1 MGSRMGLYGFG
12 SQAGDVNK
20 LQEDLKARQQPSLVP
35 EGTGMLSEEELAKR
49 GLLEQQYDVMQMGGA
64 GTEGG
69 GYEPPGDDGEKET
82 KKTMDDFM
90 WNEDITDELANLDR
104 RKQKLDNLGDS
115 IHQWRKSQGGVNIK
129 PFLQWVDAETGSN
142 FARGHRDPASQDELD
157 DQAAKHLKGVEREK
171 TTIDRLKTKLYNFK
185 QQRKAFSKKEA
196 MKEFGKGER
205 AATKKGQ
212 TEASYRANRK
222 QAIAEAEDFVDNNDA
237 LFQRYIDA
245 KYTED
250 EQENMDVFLLKKE
263 FATDLLTNQ
272 YNTKGA
278 QTAVDNLKDIAGSY

>member
-1 MGSRMGLYGFG
+1 MPLAYPNYRPD
-12 SQAGDVNK
+12 DVEQLS
-20 LQEDLKARQQPSLVP
+20 LQEKLRARQAPPLVEP
-35 EGTGMLSEEELAKR
+35 GTGPVAPE
-49 GLLEQQYDVMQMGGA
+49 LLEQQKYDIMQMGGTGA
-64 GTEGG
+64 VEGSV
-69 GYEPPGDDGEKET
+69 EPPSVEEET
-82 KKTMDDFM
+82 EKTMDDFM
-90 WNEDITDELANLDR
+90 WKEDISDELADLDR

-115 IHQWRKSQGGVNIK
+115 IKQWRQSQGGVNIK

-142 FARGHRDPASQDELD
+142 FARGHKDPASQEELD

-171 TTIDRLKTKLYNFK
+171 TNIDKLKTKLYNFK
-185 QQRKAFSKKEA
+185 QQRLAFSKKEGL
-196 MKEFGKGER
+196 KEFGRGER
-205 AATKKGQ
+205 ATAKKGQ

-237 LFQRYIDA
+237 LFQKYIDA

-272 YNTKGA
+272 YNTKGEQA
-278 QTAVDNLKDIAGSY
+278 ATDSLKDIVGSY